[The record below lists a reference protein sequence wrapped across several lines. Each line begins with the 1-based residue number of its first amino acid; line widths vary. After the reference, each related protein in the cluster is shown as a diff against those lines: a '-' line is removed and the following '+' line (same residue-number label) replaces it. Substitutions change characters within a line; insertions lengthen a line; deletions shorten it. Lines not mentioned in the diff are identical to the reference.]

1 MSLIENIIDKF
12 RVKGRE
18 KILNPILGRVR
29 CKMLNNSDFTI
40 ISNNCWGGHVYRFF
54 GLTYDSPT
62 IGLYMFSEDYV
73 KFVHHLKEYLDM
85 PLKFITCKES
95 RYRDILET
103 RGGHNTTCPI
113 GMLGDIEIIFLHYHS
128 SEEALEKWIRR
139 KDRIHWDNMIFKMS
153 EQNLCKFEY
162 LKEFD
167 SLQAKNKLVFTS
179 KDYGLDSQVIFGDFL
194 GKDEV
199 PNDTLHFRKYVD
211 LIKLINGES
220 FKKRQ
225 PQRKFN

>member
-1 MSLIENIIDKF
+1 MNLFEKIIDKF

-18 KILNPILGRVR
+18 KILNPILGKRR
-29 CKMLNNSDFTI
+29 CKSLKKQQFTI

-73 KFVHHLKEYLDM
+73 KFVYNLKEYLDM
-85 PLKFITCKES
+85 PLKFITYKES
-95 RYRDILET
+95 RYRDILEA
-103 RGGHNTTCPI
+103 RGGHDSSCPI
-113 GMLGDIEIIFLHYHS
+113 GVLNDIEIIFLHYHS
-128 SEEALEKWIRR
+128 PEEALEKWTRR
-139 KDRIHWDNMIFKMS
+139 KNRIHWDNMVFKMS
-153 EQNLCKFEY
+153 EQNLCKPEH
-162 LKEFD
+162 LKKFD
-167 SLQAKNKLVFTS
+167 SLQVKKKLVFTT
-179 KDYGLDSQVIFGDFL
+179 KDYGLESQVIFGDFF

-199 PNDTLHFRKYVD
+199 SNDTLHFRKYVD

-225 PQRKFN
+225 PQN